1 MKKTR
6 RTAALLLMMM
16 LLFTCA
22 HAQEAAGLSWTELGE
37 GPNEMSLLLV
47 SAEGGVKGY
56 RLHSARTTLLEGLLE
71 LGLAQTAETENGL
84 VLTVVDGCALPEDD
98 PAAYWFIAVF
108 DAAQDAFI
116 ACREPLEQLPLA
128 GQTYAMGMALTL
140 GAMEE

>member
-1 MKKTR
+1 MKTTR
-6 RTAALLLMMM
+6 RTAALLMLLL

-22 HAQEAAGLSWTELGE
+22 HAQEPARLVWTELGE

-47 SAEGGVKGY
+47 SPEGSVKGY
-56 RLHSARTTLLEGLLE
+56 RLHSTKTTLLEGLVE
-71 LGLAQTAETENGL
+71 LGLAQTAETETGL
-84 VLTVVDGCALPEDD
+84 VLTVVDGCPLPKED

-108 DAAQDAFI
+108 DAAQDAFV

-128 GQTYAMGMALTL
+128 GQTYAMGMALTI